1 MKGSDTMHLITR
13 DDAINILTH
22 SLSLK
27 TDINE
32 YERYALQMGANALKT
47 PNKADKKVTTVRIV
61 RNKQNYRVL
70 ETTGDKVKV
79 STYSLS
85 FDIFGF
91 LAALNSNNCKIIC
104 VSDDEHNHV
113 E

>member
-1 MKGSDTMHLITR
+1 MSVHCSKMKGSDIMCLITK

-32 YERYALQMGANALKT
+32 YERHALQMGANALKT
-47 PNKADKKVTTVRIV
+47 PNKADKKVTTIRIV
-61 RNKQNYRVL
+61 RGKQNYRVL

-91 LAALNSNNCKIIC
+91 LASLNNENCKIIC
-104 VSDDEHNHV
+104 VSE
-113 E
+113 